1 MTDSFGIQWMID
13 YELKPGEREEI
24 ESQTEIAAHEDS
36 NEFSTPPPSKPR
48 SRTEDGKDQGAS
60 TPVTTRNIRLISSD
74 DGEHS
79 AGGFE
84 ASTGV
89 VSGTRSGK
97 RFKSCVSFLTP
108 DDGEKEDSPVNKK
121 LKL

>member
-1 MTDSFGIQWMID
+1 MID

-48 SRTEDGKDQGAS
+48 SRSEDGKDQGAS
-60 TPVTTRNIRLISSD
+60 TPVTTRNIKLISSD
-74 DGEHS
+74 DSDDGEYS
-79 AGGFE
+79 DGGLE

-89 VSGTRSGK
+89 ASGTRSGK

-108 DDGEKEDSPVNKK
+108 DDGEKKDSPVNKK

>member
-1 MTDSFGIQWMID
+1 MID

-24 ESQTEIAAHEDS
+24 ESRAEIAVHEDS
-36 NEFSTPPPSKPR
+36 NEFSTNEFSTPPPSKPR